1 MSKYIG
7 NIFANL
13 HFSTQNL
20 DAAILDKTTEL
31 IYCYR
36 SGVESVT
43 LVTDNKETLRAL
55 VGTLPTEIYDTN
67 RYAVDLSTIGTEK
80 VRIYLNSQDD
90 NEHIIGYYFDSN
102 NSVLQKKHYK
112 KSNDADAMID
122 RYDGNGASLSTN
134 EAELSASK
142 SDWGGNSALA
152 NNIERVAGE
161 NNINLLYAKRQ
172 NKDQSYI
179 KVAAHA
185 QYQF

>member
-1 MSKYIG
+1 
-7 NIFANL
+7 
-13 HFSTQNL
+13 
-20 DAAILDKTTEL
+20 
-31 IYCYR
+31 
-36 SGVESVT
+36 
-43 LVTDNKETLRAL
+43 
-55 VGTLPTEIYDTN
+55 
-67 RYAVDLSTIGTEK
+67 
-80 VRIYLNSQDD
+80 
-90 NEHIIGYYFDSN
+90 
-102 NSVLQKKHYK
+102 
-112 KSNDADAMID
+112 MID

-179 KVAAHA
+179 KVAAYA